1 MAAEPGK
8 LTLAEEQQLDQG
20 VSCFEREANTRV
32 LAVAVGM
39 ASVVLDGVALVPALA
54 AVSRVELEMV
64 SIVRSR
70 LVLAPEQGTLR

>member
-1 MAAEPGK
+1 
-8 LTLAEEQQLDQG
+8 
-20 VSCFEREANTRV
+20 
-32 LAVAVGM
+32 M

-54 AVSRVELEMV
+54 AVSRVGLEIV